1 MCRVLLVDDEF
12 IARVGLRTTFDWEGN
27 GYKLVGEAA
36 NGLRAMKWIEN
47 REVDILITD
56 IAMPV
61 MDGLELTRR
70 TRELCPWVKVLLL
83 SCHSDFDYVREGIRL
98 GASDYILK
106 PTLSSESLK
115 TSLDQMREKFQQEQ
129 VNRQLLDKYRD
140 KQLAEQQE
148 ELGKLPIPAIN
159 GNWEARS
166 SLQQVGDSFI
176 ELPAQQDTGI
186 PDITLHERIVTQAV
200 QFMAEHFTEVI
211 SLQQVADVVNVSRNY
226 FSEIF
231 KRVTGTNFIDY
242 LIALRVNR
250 AKELLTE
257 STLRV
262 YEVAE
267 QSGFNDVKHFS
278 KQFKKIVGLSPAEFH
293 GHRTNHGGQTNSG
306 KQNT

>member
-61 MDGLELTRR
+61 MDGLELVRR

-106 PTLSSESLK
+106 PTLNSDSLK
-115 TSLDQMREKFQQEQ
+115 TILDSMREKLQEEQ
-129 VNRQLLDKYRD
+129 ENRKLLDKYREQ
-140 KQLAEQQE
+140 QLAEQQE
-148 ELGKLPIPAIN
+148 EQEKPMIPAIQ
-159 GNWEARS
+159 GNERADRSLLRVEA
-166 SLQQVGDSFI
+166 SFN
-176 ELPAQQDTGI
+176 ELPAAHDTGI
-186 PDITLHERIVTQAV
+186 PDITLHQRIVMQAV
-200 QFMAEHFTEVI
+200 QFMTEHFIEPI
-211 SLQQVADVVNVSRNY
+211 SLQQVADEVNVSRNY

-231 KRVTGTNFIDY
+231 KKVTGTNFIDY
-242 LIALRVNR
+242 LITLRVNR
-250 AKELLTE
+250 AKELLAA

-293 GHRTNHGGQTNSG
+293 GHRAN
-306 KQNT
+306 